1 MNRLATSLVLA
12 TAVAIAATGCT
23 AASSGPAV
31 DGADSSAYALWP
43 TDVVAF
49 PDIPVVERPERVNEC
64 FQPEGTY
71 AICSA
76 DFDDSDANLAA
87 IDALFT
93 DAGFDVAEGGG
104 GGRWTY
110 NKGQIA
116 VIVSRSGE
124 SDPGFLSLDLSD
136 RS

>member
-12 TAVAIAATGCT
+12 SAVAIAATGCT

-76 DFDDSDANLAA
+76 DFDDSDENLAA
-87 IDALFT
+87 LDELFT
-93 DAGFDVAEGGG
+93 EAGFDVTEGGNGTRWDYSKGAITVVLSRG
-104 GGRWTY
+104 G
-110 NKGQIA
+110 
-116 VIVSRSGE
+116 
-124 SDPGFLSLDLSD
+124 DPEPTLSLDLSD